1 MTRHNKYYSN
11 LFYPYT
17 EIYQNKTSEKRVHAY
32 VEYDDA
38 KIMYI
43 LTPPTVYLNNE
54 TLLFTSSNTQI
65 NSNITQLYL
74 ASSMFDRGFEMANNE
89 DNEIIYDD

>member
-17 EIYQNKTSEKRVHAY
+17 EIYQNRTSEKRVHAY

-43 LTPPTVYLNNE
+43 ITPPTVYLNNE
-54 TLLFTSSNTQI
+54 N
-65 NSNITQLYL
+65 
-74 ASSMFDRGFEMANNE
+74 
-89 DNEIIYDD
+89 